1 MNIEEKEEKEDDK
14 VSSSKY
20 VKKPFVGFPYK
31 GVDVPSVDIPIDM
44 VLEDSIKEPI
54 DLASFMDSFVRQ
66 VDEKIDV
73 RIQENIDK
81 VTEIEKNIKESIHE
95 QTNTIKDQVDSLYFS
110 IKNQREGENFDKLII
125 KVAFIAL
132 WVTIFAFYVAPTVN
146 TGIDRS
152 VAIIQGTANTLNSGI
167 KILNNIGKF
176 AGFKIPEITASIPVE
191 KEKGVKEGVKEDK
204 NSNTPGK
211 TNKSNNSNTSNTSNT
226 SSKTNNLPHYGFI
239 RPLPSKYR
247 IGSRFNPRRKNPVD
261 GVVRPHNGSDLGA
274 PSGTPIKAPQDGKVY
289 LAKYKGACGN
299 AVGIN
304 HGSINGKNMK
314 TIYCHLSSILV
325 TPGQEVFQG
334 TTIGLVG
341 STGRST
347 GPHLH
352 YGLMINGRWVD
363 PQKYIID

>member
-1 MNIEEKEEKEDDK
+1 METEKKEEDE

-20 VKKPFVGFPYK
+20 TKKPFVGFPYK
-31 GVDVPSVDIPIDM
+31 GVDVPPVNIPIEM
-44 VLEDSIKEPI
+44 VPEDSIKESLDLEILI
-54 DLASFMDSFVRQ
+54 DSL
-66 VDEKIDV
+66 VDRIDKKIDNS
-73 RIQENIDK
+73 IQENINK
-81 VTEIEKNIKESIHE
+81 VTELEKKIKESVLE
-95 QTNTIKDQVDSLYFS
+95 QTNTIKNQVDSLYFS

-132 WVTIFAFYVAPTVN
+132 WLSVFAFYVAPVVN

-152 VAIIQGTANTLNSGI
+152 VMIFQSTANTLNSGI

-176 AGFKIPEITASIPVE
+176 AGFKVPEIKASLPAEKKVE
-191 KEKGVKEGVKEDK
+191 KKVEGKERSKEEK
-204 NSNTPGK
+204 T
-211 TNKSNNSNTSNTSNT
+211 SNNSNKTSD
-226 SSKTNNLPHYGFI
+226 LPYNGFI

-247 IGSRFNPRRKNPVD
+247 IGSKFNPRRRNPVD

-274 PSGTPIKAPQDGKVY
+274 PSGTPIKAPQDGRVY
-289 LAKYKGACGN
+289 LAKYKEACGN

-314 TIYCHLSSILV
+314 TVYCHLSSILV
-325 TPGQEVFQG
+325 TSGQEVSQG

-352 YGLMINGRWVD
+352 YGLMINNKWVD
-363 PQKYIID
+363 PQKHIID

>member
-1 MNIEEKEEKEDDK
+1 METEKKEEDE

-20 VKKPFVGFPYK
+20 TKKPFVGFPYK
-31 GVDVPSVDIPIDM
+31 GVDVPPVNIPIEM
-44 VLEDSIKEPI
+44 VPEDSIKESLDLEILLDSLVDRI
-54 DLASFMDSFVRQ
+54 DK
-66 VDEKIDV
+66 KIDNS
-73 RIQENIDK
+73 IQENINK
-81 VTEIEKNIKESIHE
+81 VTELEKKIKESVLE
-95 QTNTIKDQVDSLYFS
+95 QTNTIKNQVDSLYFS

-132 WVTIFAFYVAPTVN
+132 WLSVFAFYVAPVVN

-152 VAIIQGTANTLNSGI
+152 VMIFQSTANTLNSGI

-176 AGFKIPEITASIPVE
+176 AGFKVPEIKASLPAE
-191 KEKGVKEGVKEDK
+191 KKEGAKGGDKEEE
-204 NSNTPGK
+204 K
-211 TNKSNNSNTSNTSNT
+211 TSNNSNKTSDLAHN
-226 SSKTNNLPHYGFI
+226 GFI

-247 IGSRFNPRRKNPVD
+247 IGSKFNPRRRNPVD

-274 PSGTPIKAPQDGKVY
+274 PSGTPIKAPQDGRVY
-289 LAKYKGACGN
+289 LAKYKEACGN

-314 TIYCHLSSILV
+314 TVYCHLSSILV
-325 TPGQEVFQG
+325 TSGQEVSQG

-352 YGLMINGRWVD
+352 YGLMINNKWVD
-363 PQKYIID
+363 PQKHIID